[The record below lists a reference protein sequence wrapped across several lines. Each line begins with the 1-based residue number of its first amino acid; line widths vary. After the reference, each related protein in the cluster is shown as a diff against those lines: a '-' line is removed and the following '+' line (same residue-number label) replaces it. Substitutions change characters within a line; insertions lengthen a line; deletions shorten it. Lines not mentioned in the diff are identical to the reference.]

1 MAEKMQKDPNTLDET
16 VTQCLGA
23 LAEVLTMDNRLQFA
37 GRVMDYDTDT
47 DEVRVEL
54 HRGAETPQGI
64 IHNTPV
70 KLQVRM
76 RNQTGTLVM
85 LYGNVMVCARD
96 FWRIKVISSVA
107 CVDNRRAFRQKVR
120 AEGQI
125 AWGEQ
130 NRQVCSLEDISLV
143 GVAFCAKAEL
153 EVGDRVTVMIPQ
165 LVKNGACYKID
176 CTVAVKRNVAEEGL
190 APRWRYGCSFDKL
203 EARAE
208 DMLCKDI
215 FALQAQSM
223 NRE

>member
-1 MAEKMQKDPNTLDET
+1 MAEKMQQNPDALART

-23 LAEVLTMDNRLQFA
+23 LTEVLTMDNRLQFA
-37 GRVMDYDTDT
+37 GRVMDYDTET

-76 RNQTGTLVM
+76 NNQAGSLVM
-85 LYGNVMVCARD
+85 LYGNVMICAKD
-96 FWRIKVISSVA
+96 YWRIKVNSTVA

-120 AEGQI
+120 AEGEI

-130 NRQVCSLEDISLV
+130 NRQICSLEDISLV

-153 EVGDRVTVMIPQ
+153 EVGDPVTVMIPQ
-165 LVKNGACYKID
+165 LVKNGASYKID
-176 CTVAVKRNVAEEGL
+176 CTVAVKRNVAEEGA

-208 DMLCKDI
+208 DRLCKDI
-215 FALQAQSM
+215 FALQAKSV